1 MAGAWRCLVV
11 TRSAVVA
18 ALAVVVVARV
28 VVARSPSGSLR
39 TAGLFTLQSN
49 GLERMFA
56 ITIGVQ
62 DEGFRVFECTNKYDT
77 VTHAAYVDSS
87 KLGGGNP
94 RLLTPSAAVIY
105 EQGTHLRVAVTSY
118 YSDGLHVYEVEP
130 NDEVCAWV
138 AQEPKPGRL
147 PASCESPWK
156 YDPADYGLADD
167 TDEEEPDEEAEDD
180 DADDAASRLNE
191 RRATGKDEARVVEPP
206 EDAEE
211 EADESGRG
219 ENADAEGPEEPAGDA
234 DDEAELSDYL

>member
-1 MAGAWRCLVV
+1 M
-11 TRSAVVA
+11 TRSAAVA
-18 ALAVVVVARV
+18 ALVVVVVARV
-28 VVARSPSGSLR
+28 VVARSPSGLLR

-62 DEGFRVFECTNKYDT
+62 DDGFRVVECTNKYDT

-118 YSDGLHVYEVEP
+118 FSDGLHLYEIEP

-138 AQEPKPGRL
+138 AQGPKPGPL
-147 PASCESPWK
+147 LAACESPWK

-167 TDEEEPDEEAEDD
+167 PDDEESDEEAGADG
-180 DADDAASRLNE
+180 ADDTTSRRNE
-191 RRATGKDEARVVEPP
+191 RRATPSDEARLVEFP
-206 EDAEE
+206 EYAEE
-211 EADESGRG
+211 ESYESGRG
-219 ENADAEGPEEPAGDA
+219 ENADAEVSEEPAGDA